1 MVSSLQSSSRLS
13 RINLMRALIAFS
25 ALVASSAAVLA
36 QDAGST
42 CKPLGEADCR
52 KASACRWTAPKAL
65 QLPNGKQVDIAGI
78 CRFKPGV
85 ASALKAAAAQTK

>member
-1 MVSSLQSSSRLS
+1 
-13 RINLMRALIAFS
+13 MRTIIAIS
-25 ALVASSAAVLA
+25 ALVASSFAALA
-36 QDAGST
+36 QAPGET

-65 QLPNGKQVDIAGI
+65 QLPNGKPVDIPGV

-85 ASALKAAAAQTK
+85 ASALKAAAATK